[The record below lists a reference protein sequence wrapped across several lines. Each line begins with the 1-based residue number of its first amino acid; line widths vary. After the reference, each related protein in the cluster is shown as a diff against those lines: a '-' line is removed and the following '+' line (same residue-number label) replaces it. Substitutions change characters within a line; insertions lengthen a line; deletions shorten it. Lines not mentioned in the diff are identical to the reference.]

1 LKPKVDANEYGEVF
15 QMDNVPMV
23 RLTGEDFG
31 LAYLIDGVVFRLT
44 SEEVAGIAL
53 PKLTPMNISDEE
65 WDSMM
70 EFCLDNDHEQHELA
84 ENSALGVALADMKSG
99 LDYED
104 RYIRD
109 TASRGE
115 E

>member
-1 LKPKVDANEYGEVF
+1 MKPKVDANEYGEVF
-15 QMDNVPMV
+15 QMVNEPMV
-23 RLTGEDFG
+23 RLTGQDFG

-44 SEEVAGIAL
+44 SEKVAGVAL
-53 PKLTPMNISDEE
+53 PKLTPMNLSFEE
-65 WDSMM
+65 WESMM

-84 ENSALGVALADMKSG
+84 ENGPLGLAIADMQAG

-104 RYIRD
+104 RYIRNS
-109 TASRGE
+109 TPRGE